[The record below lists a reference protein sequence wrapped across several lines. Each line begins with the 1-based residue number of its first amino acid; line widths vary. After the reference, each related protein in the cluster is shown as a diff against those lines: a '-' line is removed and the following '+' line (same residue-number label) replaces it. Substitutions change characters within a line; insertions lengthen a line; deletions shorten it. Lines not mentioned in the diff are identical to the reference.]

1 MYLYYL
7 SNMLNYHKKYRDME
21 KLKTLK
27 QRWLFRADNQKRKDQ
42 NVWNGVQ
49 AGEWVNWSGAIL
61 IKVFHKHSVEDWR
74 LATLWFACI

>member
-27 QRWLFRADNQKRKDQ
+27 QRWLFRADNQKRTDQ
-42 NVWNGVQ
+42 NVGNGVQ
-49 AGEWVNWSGAIL
+49 AGEWVN
-61 IKVFHKHSVEDWR
+61 
-74 LATLWFACI
+74 